1 MDANKIS
8 PIWVGYSDS
17 LNLFFISFLAITLI
31 LLSNFAETD
40 VTEIQDS
47 FAKVL
52 IETIGEAKLKQ
63 MDAEVLTDGT
73 VRFNKPENQFDV
85 GSSKLKEQFKKDL
98 NEFIPLYLKVMNLPQ
113 FKGKINE
120 IHIDGHTSAFWNQ
133 QTSEKDAFFNNM
145 RLSQDRTVNT
155 LEFVLSTDAV
165 QNEYDWYRK
174 HIVSNGYSSSRPRVN
189 DASSSE
195 NQRVEF
201 KVIIDDP
208 RDPKQKPTAKKRK
221 EWTINIEEKNGN

>member
-1 MDANKIS
+1 MDEIKVS

-17 LNLFFISFLAITLI
+17 LNLFFITFLAISLI
-31 LLSNFAETD
+31 LMANIADTD
-40 VTEIQDS
+40 VTEIQET
-47 FAKVL
+47 FASVL
-52 IETIGEAKLKQ
+52 IKTIGIDKLNQ
-63 MDAEVLTDGT
+63 MEAEVLTDGT

-98 NEFIPLYLKVMNLPQ
+98 NDFIPLYIQVMNLPQ

-133 QTSEKDAFFNNM
+133 QTSEKDAYFLNM
-145 RLSQDRTVNT
+145 RLSQERTVNT
-155 LEFVLSTDAV
+155 LEFVLLNDAV
-165 QNEYDWYRK
+165 KNEYDWYRK
-174 HIVSNGYSSSRPRVN
+174 HMVSNGYSSSRPRV
-189 DASSSE
+189 DDPSAKE

-221 EWTINIEEKNGN
+221 EWTINIEEK